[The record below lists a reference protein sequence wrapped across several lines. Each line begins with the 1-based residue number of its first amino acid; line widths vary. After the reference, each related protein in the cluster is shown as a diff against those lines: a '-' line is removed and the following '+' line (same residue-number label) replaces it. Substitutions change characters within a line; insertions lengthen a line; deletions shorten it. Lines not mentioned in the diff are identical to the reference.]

1 VIFVS
6 RDAGQLVED
15 LRSVIGDERVLQA
28 IAEVPRDVFVP
39 ADLRDRAWENVAL
52 PIAAEQTIS
61 QPGVV
66 ARMCEL
72 LQLGRDDIVL
82 DVGTGSGYHA
92 AVLSRLAARVYSIER
107 HAELSRGAQ
116 RSLTAAGIDNVT
128 LLTGDGTH
136 GHSPNAPYQAINV
149 AAASTTIPSALEE
162 QLAEGGR
169 LIIPLDGPAQRL
181 VLVRRFSAG
190 LQRQELD
197 PVKFVPLIGD
207 QVQESVA
214 GIFRLAEYE
223 SLLRLGDDHERDPVQ
238 LTEPLSCELV
248 VGPAH
253 GSCRPRTQR
262 ARRASAGVPGTDVE
276 IGGGSPVPGP

>member
-1 VIFVS
+1 
-6 RDAGQLVED
+6 

-72 LQLGRDDIVL
+72 LELGGDEIVL

-136 GHSPNAPYQAINV
+136 GHLPNAPYEAINV
-149 AAASTTIPSALEE
+149 AAASTTIPPALEH
-162 QLAEGGR
+162 QLAEGAR
-169 LIIPLDGPAQRL
+169 LIIPLDGPPQRL
-181 VLVRRFSAG
+181 VLVRRFGGG
-190 LQRQELD
+190 LQRQGLD
-197 PVKFVPLIGD
+197 PVRFVPLIGN
-207 QVQESVA
+207 QAEESVA
-214 GIFRLAEYE
+214 QIFRLAE
-223 SLLRLGDDHERDPVQ
+223 
-238 LTEPLSCELV
+238 
-248 VGPAH
+248 
-253 GSCRPRTQR
+253 
-262 ARRASAGVPGTDVE
+262 
-276 IGGGSPVPGP
+276 